1 MLTLRL
7 FLIVAI
13 AKSCDFNLEE
23 VSLFKSFL
31 LKSVLVSTLL
41 VLGLSG
47 CGEQLGAPSTGNNST
62 QVEAAKPKAFDYA
75 ASDKKLKK
83 AFASKTSD
91 LQIRGKGKV
100 LAILK
105 DDLKGSRHQKFLLRL
120 SHGQTIL
127 VAHNIDLAPRVKG
140 IRKGDTVEFY
150 GEYEWTAKGGV
161 MHWTHHDPRGR
172 HPDGWLRHNGK
183 KYE

>member
-1 MLTLRL
+1 MLK
-7 FLIVAI
+7 FV
-13 AKSCDFNLEE
+13 
-23 VSLFKSFL
+23 L
-31 LKSVLVSTLL
+31 LSVLL
-41 VLGLSG
+41 VLGLAG
-47 CGEQLGAPSTGNNST
+47 CGEQSAAPDVGAKSS
-62 QVEAAKPKAFDYA
+62 QSVKAKPKSFDYK
-75 ASDKKLKK
+75 ASDKALKR

-161 MHWTHHDPRGR
+161 MHWTHHDPRGK
-172 HPDGWLRHNGK
+172 HPDGWLIHNGK

>member
-1 MLTLRL
+1 ML
-7 FLIVAI
+7 
-13 AKSCDFNLEE
+13 NLED
-23 VSLFKSFL
+23 SHL
-31 LKSVLVSTLL
+31 LKQLLLAAFLVIGF
-41 VLGLSG
+41 VGCSG
-47 CGEQLGAPSTGNNST
+47 SDQTGSSKFT
-62 QVEAAKPKAFDYA
+62 AKAFDYA

-83 AFASKTSD
+83 AFTSKTSD

-100 LAILK
+100 ITILK

-161 MHWTHHDPRGR
+161 MHWTHHDPRGK
-172 HPDGWLRHNGK
+172 HPGGWLIHNGK

>member
-1 MLTLRL
+1 MLKHLL
-7 FLIVAI
+7 LSV
-13 AKSCDFNLEE
+13 
-23 VSLFKSFL
+23 FL
-31 LKSVLVSTLL
+31 LVS
-41 VLGLSG
+41 LSG
-47 CGEQLGAPSTGNNST
+47 CGEQGSLPVGGDKASSQTK
-62 QVEAAKPKAFDYA
+62 VKPKSFDYK
-75 ASDKKLKK
+75 ASDKALKR

-161 MHWTHHDPRGR
+161 MHWTHHDPRGK
-172 HPDGWLRHNGK
+172 HPGGWLIHNGK